1 MGLLLGQV
9 VGVAL
14 YLDRHPSRDVLV
26 LPIMLRDELNL
37 LLWFHCVELIQ
48 AIEVAELLRND
59 ILGYI
64 HIINNYNHHKTFR
77 TSYLRRATP

>member
-14 YLDRHPSRDVLV
+14 YLDWHPSRNVLV

-37 LLWFHCVELIQ
+37 LFRIHCVELIQ
-48 AIEVAELLRND
+48 AVEVAELLRND

-64 HIINNYNHHKTFR
+64 HIINNYNHH
-77 TSYLRRATP
+77 